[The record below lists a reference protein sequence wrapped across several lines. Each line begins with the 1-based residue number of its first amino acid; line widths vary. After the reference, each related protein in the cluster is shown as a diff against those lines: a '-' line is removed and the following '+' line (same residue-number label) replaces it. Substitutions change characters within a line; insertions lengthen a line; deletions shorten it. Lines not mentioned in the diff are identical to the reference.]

1 MNKGCI
7 TNIGSWERQ
16 YPYKET
22 KFYEFD
28 QILFASW
35 RDKPDGKGKD
45 EISFGVPIE
54 KIKHWCSVCEE
65 VKNWNFCTRDEV
77 KLKATN
83 EKNI

>member
-54 KIKHWCSVCEE
+54 KIKH
-65 VKNWNFCTRDEV
+65 
-77 KLKATN
+77 
-83 EKNI
+83 